1 MLKKFFR
8 SHRIIFL
15 TINEGFT
22 ASIYKFPNAKVELDV
37 KTTLTNSL
45 SMIANYSW
53 NFRWWW
59 LAWKAL
65 MWKCLWLADG
75 QWNGGVDTNR
85 RSNRLLSS
93 MAHSTSFLS
102 LALRT
107 RHSADFPGSIG
118 LPKFWLQS
126 SAKKNQRQ
134 LIHVKIAFIF
144 LFIFIVV
151 VVFPPDSR
159 HKLVIFG
166 RIVRYVIGGLFDQG
180 HSPTWIR
187 IVVNLQI
194 RIFSSSPLTLWKT
207 HLDNTFT
214 FS

>member
-1 MLKKFFR
+1 
-8 SHRIIFL
+8 
-15 TINEGFT
+15 
-22 ASIYKFPNAKVELDV
+22 
-37 KTTLTNSL
+37 
-45 SMIANYSW
+45 
-53 NFRWWW
+53 
-59 LAWKAL
+59 
-65 MWKCLWLADG
+65 
-75 QWNGGVDTNR
+75 
-85 RSNRLLSS
+85 

-180 HSPTWIR
+180 HSPT
-187 IVVNLQI
+187 
-194 RIFSSSPLTLWKT
+194 
-207 HLDNTFT
+207 
-214 FS
+214 